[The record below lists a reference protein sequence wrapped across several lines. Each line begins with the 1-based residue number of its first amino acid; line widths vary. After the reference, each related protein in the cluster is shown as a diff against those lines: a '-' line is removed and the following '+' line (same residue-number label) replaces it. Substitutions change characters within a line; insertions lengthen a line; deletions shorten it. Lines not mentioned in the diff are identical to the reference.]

1 MQHSRRWFFLIIIF
15 ILGALVALAVSCR
28 SDGAL
33 MPRRGTPSSSG
44 PLFGHPEPVA
54 LPVLDDN
61 PAAYRNQLIRVTG
74 AHTPLPLPECGRVR
88 GPAARWALVDQGLRL
103 DAVGYE
109 GLLGLVP
116 EGIELTVDGFWRLH
130 EGPLG
135 CGKEPPTDRLWYLEA
150 VRLVQPN
157 PLPLLGGRSLA
168 LDASPRISVTM
179 SVSTLTPTLA
189 TDASPTP
196 SGTPTPSRTPTA
208 TETPGPGT
216 PSATPDATSTPAT
229 DGTPTLTPTGT
240 PTNAPGAATSTPTG
254 TAAPSPT
261 RTGGNTPTP
270 PPPTNTPGPYPG
282 GSDETSPPTT
292 STPSG
297 GYP

>member
-1 MQHSRRWFFLIIIF
+1 MQYWRRWVIVIF
-15 ILGALVALAVSCR
+15 IIVLAIVAVVAVSCR

-33 MPRRGTPSSSG
+33 MPQSGTPSSSG

-54 LPVLDDN
+54 LAVLDED
-61 PAAYRNQLIRVTG
+61 PAAYRDHLIRVTG

-88 GPAARWALVDQGLRL
+88 GPVARWALVDQGLRL
-103 DAVGYE
+103 DGVGFE
-109 GLLGLVP
+109 RILSLVP
-116 EGIELTVDGFWRLH
+116 EGIELTVDGFWRLY

-157 PLPLLGGRSLA
+157 PLPLLSGRSLA

-179 SVSTLTPTLA
+179 SVSTLTPTPA
-189 TDASPTP
+189 TDGSPTP
-196 SGTPTPSRTPTA
+196 SVTPTPSRTPTP

-216 PSATPDATSTPAT
+216 PSATPGATPTPS
-229 DGTPTLTPTGT
+229 PTLTPTGT
-240 PTNAPGAATSTPTG
+240 PTDAPGAATPTPAG
-254 TAAPSPT
+254 TLAPSPT
-261 RTGGNTPTP
+261 RSGGSTPTP
-270 PPPTNTPGPYPG
+270 PPPTNTPSSYPG
-282 GSDETSPPTT
+282 GPDETPPPT